1 MHTNFTLQMEFV
13 NTLSRA
19 QLHDLPA
26 KRRRQ
31 AIVNYC
37 DQLYGPVYQAA
48 SEGKTSYLHTLNTR
62 ETGIRYSPTQYIPT
76 PEDILEGLK
85 LKFPDCAISLFDD
98 WVDVR
103 PGVRERRGG
112 ILIDWS

>member
-1 MHTNFTLQMEFV
+1 VYCTNFTLKMQFA

-19 QLHDLPA
+19 QLQDLPA

-37 DQLYGPVYQAA
+37 DGLYHPVHEAA
-48 SEGKTSYLHTLNTR
+48 TLGKTSYLHTPNNRGTANCH
-62 ETGIRYSPTQYIPT
+62 PPPYIPT

-85 LKFPDCAISLFDD
+85 LKFPDCTVTLFND

-103 PGVRERRGG
+103 PGVREQRTGY
-112 ILIDWS
+112 LIDWS

>member
-1 MHTNFTLQMEFV
+1 MEFA
-13 NTLSRA
+13 NISTRA

-31 AIVNYC
+31 AIVAYC
-37 DQLYGPVYQAA
+37 DQLDRPVYQAA
-48 SEGKTSYLHTLNTR
+48 SEGKTSYLHIPAAHS
-62 ETGIRYSPTQYIPT
+62 GITARQHPPPYIPT

-85 LKFPDCAISLFDD
+85 LKFPDCTIGLFDD

-103 PGVRERRGG
+103 PGVRERRSG